1 MSTYWEE
8 LWLLCWAQLGW
19 QSFGRD
25 IDYRSHKTKSLMAT
39 LDAPAQMPP
48 RLRPEQPPS
57 VDNLIAQIDDW
68 VIYHLLRTLESN
80 IHYENQ
86 LYGPISSFLTLIFP
100 SRRRYMLIPQAI
112 LRRAMSDREVAEDL
126 ANVSIGS
133 TGAFHESRDLG

>member
-1 MSTYWEE
+1 
-8 LWLLCWAQLGW
+8 
-19 QSFGRD
+19 
-25 IDYRSHKTKSLMAT
+25 MAT
-39 LDAPAQMPP
+39 LDSPAQMPP

-68 VIYHLLRTLESN
+68 VIYHLLRTLESD

-86 LYGPISSFLTLIFP
+86 LYGPISSFLGSIFP

-112 LRRAMSDREVAEDL
+112 LRRAMNDSEVAEDL